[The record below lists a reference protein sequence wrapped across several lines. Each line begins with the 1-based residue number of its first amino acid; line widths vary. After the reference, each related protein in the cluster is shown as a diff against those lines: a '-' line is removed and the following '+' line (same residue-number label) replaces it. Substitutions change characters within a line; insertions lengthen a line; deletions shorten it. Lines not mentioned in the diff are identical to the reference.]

1 MDQQM
6 DLHVDIT
13 GDASSAETAVNV
25 SQETLDKLEASIQKL
40 VDGIEPLNG
49 MFAKLQA
56 GSTEAGAGL
65 DKTTASATQT
75 GESLRALGAQT
86 GMAARGFEALGLGAS
101 ESAARVEAL
110 AGALDGMTRAVP
122 GLVAIGAVLSAAFS
136 GFSTLKEGVKDAS
149 DFENAIRELSIM
161 ALAGGQATAGM
172 ADKVRKWSEAMA
184 EAAGVSEE
192 QTVPAVLRLVDAGQS
207 AGGAMT
213 IVTVAQQMV
222 AAGMGNLRGST
233 DMAESSTQRL
243 NQVLRAFYLAMDGNY
258 SMIARMD
265 PAVRKLVE
273 AHAPLPVIIAAIN
286 DQTKEAIEK
295 NNGNAMAWD
304 RLHGIIAVTAKDI
317 GSDLL
322 PMLTAT
328 ARYLYGLE
336 ATLGDVGKAWIDW
349 ASNSLQSIGN
359 VLVGLEHLG
368 HAMVDMTTGNWK
380 DIGSQEGLGLQHLAS
395 AGRNVANIFGD
406 MRRTGTDFFSAGSAG
421 AAHLSKELG
430 ILHKQAQDYSDIIDA
445 PYKTTSKGGGTGYNA
460 PASSYQQDLIQ
471 RTQAQTAATSEEVR
485 VTDAL
490 TAAKNK
496 ASEIENIY
504 ANAVKLS
511 TSGLQQE
518 ATQHALD
525 LLRVSSA
532 NQLYL
537 ILSNAIRQESDSL
550 ASLTAEHKVAGAEYE
565 RLNARLNDHLHGLE
579 GAKKESILTKEE
591 TAKLTAAVADA
602 KAHYE
607 DTGRAVTTVTN
618 ALKTHRA
625 ELVAAGNASRDA
637 ADKEGEDLAALTR
650 KWNDFTQKQAV
661 DEEDANAKRTVS
673 GQKLLAFYTNQY
685 ELDYQLFQT
694 YKKLGLTYLTGEY
707 ETQTEDA
714 YRKMTAEQ
722 DQLYQQDYQN
732 RKQWTDKA
740 QSTVTSFLDQ
750 MLTGNKSLRDNLK
763 SVFDG
768 ILKDFTSMIDQMVA
782 KSLLMDGWL
791 QKILGGSSSSNP
803 IDPYANSIGNWFF
816 GTGGGMGSPSS
827 QRSGSPLGQNAVQSA
842 VAGAGSYG
850 VLGAL
855 LGPQGASQVIA
866 AISAGGST
874 GIGGHSGGAG
884 SSSITINAPNSA
896 AVAGAA
902 AGPSVGAG
910 AAATAHGG
918 ASALGGPS
926 GASAGGKGLGSAFT
940 GSGASSLW
948 SAASSLLGGG
958 GGGGGGLS
966 NTFGGN
972 PSDAVYGGPGAPAY
986 DGSAVAGSGS
996 TMLSGLKI
1004 GGVGIGN
1011 LLMGAM
1017 AGSFISNML
1026 DHGNQDASIGGM
1038 IGGAGGAMLGSL
1050 LGKLFLTGG
1059 AAAGPLGMIVGSLLG
1074 ALVGTELGGLFGD
1087 HFPKANEPDI
1097 YQTQAWGQE
1106 LADMQGSTSG
1116 NPMIANGQNFVMDS
1130 NTSSE
1135 TAGQGWNV
1143 MIESFV
1149 AKFRQNQKQLPT
1161 ELQAGFPMLESLWGG
1176 AQNTADFNG
1185 NGKNGMLQIGSGTT
1199 AAWTTFWGYISAYG
1213 PAIAQ
1218 IMAMY
1223 TPTDLYAASLN
1234 GSVSQL
1240 GGYTPS
1246 GDPWLLHAFP
1256 DFGTAGGGSQA
1267 PAVVG
1272 TPGGSKRTV
1281 TNINVYQQFGG
1292 SLIAESAMNE
1302 RILKTI
1308 SMIPGF
1314 TQADLVGT

>member
-1 MDQQM
+1 MDEQT
-6 DLHVDIT
+6 LHIDIT
-13 GDASSAETAVNV
+13 GDASSAEGAVNV
-25 SQETLDKLEASIQKL
+25 SQETLDKLDASIQKL
-40 VDGIEPLNG
+40 VDSIEPLNG
-49 MFAKLQA
+49 MFGKLEA

-122 GLVAIGAVLSAAFS
+122 GLVAIGAVLSAGFS
-136 GFSTLKEGVKDAS
+136 AFSTLKEGVKDAS
-149 DFENAIRELSIM
+149 DFESAIRELSIM

-172 ADKVRKWSEAMA
+172 ADKVRKWSDAMA
-184 EAAGVSEE
+184 ESAGISEE
-192 QTVPAVLRLVDAGQS
+192 QTVPAILRLVDAGQS
-207 AGGAMT
+207 WGGAMT
-213 IVTVAQQMV
+213 IATVAGQMM

-233 DMAESSTQRL
+233 DMAESSQQRYTQI
-243 NQVLRAFYLAMDGNY
+243 LRAFYMAMDGNY
-258 SMIARMD
+258 TMIARID

-273 AHAPLPVIIAAIN
+273 AQAPLPVIIAAIN
-286 DQTKEAIEK
+286 EQTKESIEK

-328 ARYLYGLE
+328 ARYLYGVE
-336 ATLGDVGKAWIDW
+336 ATLGDVGRAFLDW
-349 ASNSLQSIGN
+349 ASNSLQAVGN
-359 VLVGLEHLG
+359 VIVGLEHLG
-368 HAMVDMTTGNWK
+368 HAMVDATTGNFK
-380 DIGSQEGLGLQHLAS
+380 DLASQEGLGLQHLAS
-395 AGRNVANIFGD
+395 AGGNVVNIFGD
-406 MRRTGTDFFSAGSAG
+406 MRRTATDFFSVGSAG
-421 AAHLSKELG
+421 AAHLSNQLG
-430 ILHKQAQDYSDIIDA
+430 ILHKQAQDYGDIIDS
-445 PYKTTSKGGGTGYNA
+445 PYKTTGKGGGAGGYNA
-460 PASSYQQDLIQ
+460 PASSYELDQIQ

-496 ASEIENIY
+496 ASETENIY

-511 TSGLQQE
+511 TSGLLE
-518 ATQHALD
+518 ETAQHALD
-525 LLRVSSA
+525 LLRVSSS
-532 NQLYL
+532 NQEYL
-537 ILSNAIRQESDSL
+537 ILSNAIRQEQASL

-565 RLNARLNDHLHGLE
+565 RLNARLNDHRHGLE

-591 TAKLTAAVADA
+591 TTKLSAAVADA
-602 KAHYE
+602 KARYE
-607 DTGRAVTTVTN
+607 DTGRALTTVTN
-618 ALKTHRA
+618 ALKTHRDA
-625 ELVAAGNASRDA
+625 LVSAGNAARDA

-650 KWNDFTQKQAV
+650 KWTDFTQKQAV
-661 DEEDANAKRTVS
+661 DEEDANAKRVLS
-673 GQKLLAFYTNQY
+673 GQKLVTFYQNEYQ
-685 ELDYQLFQT
+685 LDYQLFEL
-694 YKKLGLTYLTGEY
+694 YKKLGLTYLAGEY
-707 ETQTEDA
+707 ESQSEDA

-722 DQLYQQDYQN
+722 DQLYQQDYNN
-732 RKQWTDKA
+732 RKQWLDKA
-740 QSTVTSFLDQ
+740 QSGVTSFLDQ
-750 MLTGNKSLRDNLK
+750 VWQGHKTLRDDLK
-763 SVFDG
+763 TIYGG
-768 ILKDFTSMIDQMVA
+768 ILKDFTSMIDQMLA
-782 KSLLMDGWL
+782 KSLMMEGWF
-791 QKILGGSSSSNP
+791 QKLLGLWVNPVDSS
-803 IDPYANSIGNWFF
+803 ANQIGNWFF
-816 GTGGGMGSPSS
+816 GSGSGMGSPSA
-827 QRSGSPLGQNAVQSA
+827 QHSGGALGPNAVTSA
-842 VAGAGSYG
+842 IAGAGSFG
-850 VLGAL
+850 ILGAL
-855 LGPQGASQVIA
+855 LGSEGASQVVA
-866 AISAGGST
+866 AISASGGV
-874 GIGGHSGGAG
+874 GGGGHSGGAG
-884 SSSITINAPNSA
+884 SSITINAPSA
-896 AVAGAA
+896 SHIAGAA
-902 AGPSVGAG
+902 AGPAVGASASSSPH
-910 AAATAHGG
+910 AA

-926 GASAGGKGLGSAFT
+926 GSSAGARGLGSMFGGA
-940 GSGASSLW
+940 GAAALWNASSAF
-948 SAASSLLGGG
+948 SGGG
-958 GGGGGGLS
+958 GPGGWEDNVAQGVGGGS
-966 NTFGGN
+966 
-972 PSDAVYGGPGAPAY
+972 AP
-986 DGSAVAGSGS
+986 SAVSSGS
-996 TMLSGLKI
+996 TMLSGLK
-1004 GGVGIGN
+1004 GSLGN
-1011 LLMGAM
+1011 MMMGAM
-1017 AGSFISNML
+1017 LGSVVANLM

-1038 IGGAGGAMLGSL
+1038 IGGAGGTMLGSL
-1050 LGKLFLTGG
+1050 LGKLLFTGG

-1199 AAWTTFWGYISAYG
+1199 AAWTTFWGYVSAYG

-1267 PAVVG
+1267 PAVVSP
-1272 TPGGSKRTV
+1272 PGGSRRTV
-1281 TNINVYQQFGG
+1281 STINIYQSFGG
-1292 SLIAESAMNE
+1292 SLIAEHAMNE

-1308 SMIPGF
+1308 SEIPGF